1 MQPTLLVM
9 AAGLGS
15 RYGGL
20 KQIDAVGPNGETI
33 IDYSVYDALRAGF
46 GRLVFIIRHD
56 IETPF
61 REAIGDKFE
70 KRIAVDYVFQE
81 LDKLPPGFTVPSGR
95 TKPWGTT
102 HAILLAEEAFREP
115 FAAINAD
122 DFYGRESFQVMADFL
137 RAGSGD
143 YAMVGY
149 TLRNTLSE
157 HGSVSRG
164 VCECDAQSY
173 LQAVTE
179 LVKIEKHGRGARVE
193 GRALSGDEPV
203 SMNFWGFTPALFPQL
218 RTQFEAFLRRSG
230 QELKSECYIPT
241 TVNELVALRAAR
253 VKVLRTPSSWFGVTY
268 KEDKPQV
275 TASIRQLIAR
285 GDYPEKLG
293 A

>member
-1 MQPTLLVM
+1 
-9 AAGLGS
+9 
-15 RYGGL
+15 
-20 KQIDAVGPNGETI
+20 
-33 IDYSVYDALRAGF
+33 
-46 GRLVFIIRHD
+46 
-56 IETPF
+56 
-61 REAIGDKFE
+61 
-70 KRIAVDYVFQE
+70 
-81 LDKLPPGFTVPSGR
+81 
-95 TKPWGTT
+95 
-102 HAILLAEEAFREP
+102 
-115 FAAINAD
+115 
-122 DFYGRESFQVMADFL
+122 MADFL

-164 VCECDAQSY
+164 VCECDAENY
-173 LQAVTE
+173 LRAVTE
-179 LVKIEKHGRGARVE
+179 LTKIEKHGRGAQAESRT
-193 GRALSGDEPV
+193 LSGDEPV

-218 RTQFEAFLRRSG
+218 RTRFDAFLRRSG

-241 TVNELVALRAAR
+241 TVNELVALDAAR

-285 GDYPEKLG
+285 GDYPEKLW